1 MDTITLSN
9 RIDLKANTSDVTS
22 GLDLKL
28 NKTDTSSLS
37 DRINLKADVIDVN
50 ASLALKLNNSS
61 ATSMNTTNA
70 IVKRDSSGN
79 FAANIISGTLSGT
92 ATNANALLI
101 SRNING
107 VAFDGSS
114 DITVS
119 ADAGTLTGTALAN
132 NVTGSALTSV
142 GTITNGTWS
151 ATLID
156 VTKGGT
162 GTNNGSIT
170 GTAALTFTAGGS
182 NQNISILA
190 SGTGSVGVGT
200 SNPTSS
206 AALDVASTT
215 KGFLPPRMTST
226 QRNAMSN
233 PVAGLTIWNSTNVQL
248 EVYNGSVW
256 VNMDGKTD
264 QTLSIGNYYQGGI
277 VAYIFTSSD
286 IGYVDGQVHGLI
298 AATSDQ
304 STGIRWYKGSNT
316 TTNAQVLGIGGGSA
330 NTTTIIT
337 QQGQYATT
345 YAAGLARAY
354 TGGGYTDWYLPS
366 RDELNKLYL
375 NQVAIGG
382 FTTGT
387 YWSSSEKSA
396 TPAYKQTFDIS
407 LSTDYNTSSDKSNT
421 YRVRAVRS
429 F

>member
-1 MDTITLSN
+1 
-9 RIDLKANTSDVTS
+9 
-22 GLDLKL
+22 
-28 NKTDTSSLS
+28 
-37 DRINLKADVIDVN
+37 
-50 ASLALKLNNSS
+50 
-61 ATSMNTTNA
+61 
-70 IVKRDSSGN
+70 
-79 FAANIISGTLSGT
+79 
-92 ATNANALLI
+92 
-101 SRNING
+101 
-107 VAFDGSS
+107 
-114 DITVS
+114 
-119 ADAGTLTGTALAN
+119 
-132 NVTGSALTSV
+132 
-142 GTITNGTWS
+142 
-151 ATLID
+151 
-156 VTKGGT
+156 
-162 GTNNGSIT
+162 
-170 GTAALTFTAGGS
+170 
-182 NQNISILA
+182 
-190 SGTGSVGVGT
+190 
-200 SNPTSS
+200 
-206 AALDVASTT
+206 
-215 KGFLPPRMTST
+215 
-226 QRNAMSN
+226 
-233 PVAGLTIWNSTNVQL
+233 
-248 EVYNGSVW
+248 
-256 VNMDGKTD
+256 MDGKTD

-429 F
+429 SISTPNSR